1 MKALLILGAV
11 VIVTVCL
18 PALGH
23 IIRRIIGL
31 PLTSEQLERDALL
44 EERRR
49 DARYFWRAGGHDQPQ
64 SRPSPNRVGQR
75 R

>member
-11 VIVTVCL
+11 VVVTVCL

-23 IIRRIIGL
+23 IIRRIIGR

-49 DARYFWRAGGHDQPQ
+49 DAHYFWRAGGLDEPQ
-64 SRPSPNRVGQR
+64 SRPSSNRVGKRQ
-75 R
+75 

>member
-11 VIVTVCL
+11 VIVSVGL

-23 IIRRIIGL
+23 MIRRIIGR
-31 PLTSEQLERDALL
+31 PLTPEQLERDALL

-49 DARYFWRAGGHDQPQ
+49 DARYFSRARGHDETQ
-64 SRPSPNRVGQR
+64 SRPSPNRVGKR

>member
-11 VIVTVCL
+11 VVVSVGL

-23 IIRRIIGL
+23 LIRRVIGR

-44 EERRR
+44 EKPAPGRSLFLARRR
-49 DARYFWRAGGHDQPQ
+49 TR
-64 SRPSPNRVGQR
+64 
-75 R
+75 

>member
-11 VIVTVCL
+11 VVVTVCL

-23 IIRRIIGL
+23 IIRRIIGR

-49 DARYFWRAGGHDQPQ
+49 DSRYFWREGGYDQAQ
-64 SRPSPNRVGQR
+64 SRPSPNRVGKR